1 MNRFLILFL
10 LPLLT
15 LQAQISLDDYIENPR
30 RFSENTEPHA
40 ALVIPFDNVESALGY
55 YKENSN
61 LVLSLNGNWKFNW
74 FVNPQA
80 SPNDFYKREFNC
92 SHWNDINVPSNWQ
105 TEGFGYLMYR
115 NVPMEFEPYDPPNVP
130 DSINPTGLYRRSF
143 ELPDRW
149 LNDKKL
155 YLRFEGVKSAAF
167 FWLNDKYLG
176 YHEDGMTPAEF
187 DITDKVSD
195 GKNILAVKVLRWCD
209 GSYLEDQDMFRF
221 SGIYR
226 DVFIYAKP
234 KINIRDI
241 FIKTDL
247 DEEYKDAVLNMN
259 FLVKNYTGSQKGFSV
274 RYSLYDR
281 DKNVVAKN
289 VSEKYTLGSEL
300 NISLEAKVKNPH
312 KWSDERPY
320 LYTLIVEL
328 LDAEGNAV
336 EITSK
341 RIGFRKLEIKDG
353 IALLNGMPVYFRGTN
368 RHEHDPYKG
377 RAVPRQNMIEEIK
390 LLKRFNFN
398 AVRTSHYPNSPD
410 WYDLCDEYGILLM
423 DEVNAECHY
432 TEYVFP
438 SREDYFDAFMD
449 RFIAMVQRDKNHPS
463 VVIWSTGNECGLDKP
478 HYAMAEYIKKYDPTR
493 FLMHQSNWPDGEAPY
508 VDIIGPRYPTPAGL
522 RIIGQK
528 SDKPVV
534 MGEYAHAMG
543 NSLGNYDE
551 FWETIYEIPSLQ
563 GGFVWDWIDQ
573 GLFVKEKYVKD
584 YSGNDIQCGIMG
596 RPKLVEGKND
606 KAIALSGL
614 DDWVEVYDDPVL
626 DMKGNDLEIEVTLMP
641 RRFYSENPLVTKAMQ
656 YGLIQL
662 NADTIAFYI
671 NDYKNLLKAKAP
683 SDWYNKWHNIKA
695 SYDGSSMKL
704 YIDNKLAAE
713 KSYNAAIRS
722 KPYPVNIGRDAFKH
736 TDQHLG
742 WISNYVYDEVK
753 ISSKGKSL
761 LWLKFDEIID
771 GGEEYLTF
779 GISPFCINGMIT
791 ADRKPQPEL
800 WQAKKST
807 SPIRF
812 YAIDAGK
819 GIFRAVNKYGFT
831 NLNEFDTEW
840 ILYRDNKVLN
850 SGKLNL
856 DVPPQKEKIFELPV
870 GDVDSQSDYVLELSC
885 RLKESAFYAG
895 KSFEVTFEQFI
906 LNEKPVEFDRY
917 LSASSA
923 GKVNYKEENEKII
936 VEAGDNRF
944 VFDKATGNIEI
955 GNNNAVV
962 VTGLGFN
969 IWRAP
974 ISNEKSF
981 WGKAEAEDWYRM
993 GLNEYSNHPEKINVE
1008 INEDGTAV
1016 TIEAVTYTRFSYSY
1030 DLIENHFKYTFFG
1043 NGKLLIDHNISP
1055 LGRFDVSW
1063 LPAMGLK
1070 FEVPNNFEQLTF
1082 YGRGPHENY
1091 GDRKTG
1097 QRLGIHE
1104 LRVSEIEQP
1113 YLEPQEYGNFSDVR
1127 WFELKYGSDAVK
1139 VTSVLPVGFSV
1150 VPYNN
1155 LDRAEYLYQLKKGD
1169 NYRVRIDY
1177 KPVSVGDT
1185 PNPVMPRYRIYPSE
1199 YSGRLLIE
1207 IR

>member
-1 MNRFLILFL
+1 
-10 LPLLT
+10 
-15 LQAQISLDDYIENPR
+15 
-30 RFSENTEPHA
+30 
-40 ALVIPFDNVESALGY
+40 
-55 YKENSN
+55 
-61 LVLSLNGNWKFNW
+61 
-74 FVNPQA
+74 
-80 SPNDFYKREFNC
+80 
-92 SHWNDINVPSNWQ
+92 
-105 TEGFGYLMYR
+105 
-115 NVPMEFEPYDPPNVP
+115 
-130 DSINPTGLYRRSF
+130 
-143 ELPDRW
+143 
-149 LNDKKL
+149 
-155 YLRFEGVKSAAF
+155 
-167 FWLNDKYLG
+167 
-176 YHEDGMTPAEF
+176 
-187 DITDKVSD
+187 
-195 GKNILAVKVLRWCD
+195 
-209 GSYLEDQDMFRF
+209 
-221 SGIYR
+221 
-226 DVFIYAKP
+226 
-234 KINIRDI
+234 
-241 FIKTDL
+241 
-247 DEEYKDAVLNMN
+247 
-259 FLVKNYTGSQKGFSV
+259 
-274 RYSLYDR
+274 
-281 DKNVVAKN
+281 
-289 VSEKYTLGSEL
+289 
-300 NISLEAKVKNPH
+300 
-312 KWSDERPY
+312 
-320 LYTLIVEL
+320 
-328 LDAEGNAV
+328 
-336 EITSK
+336 
-341 RIGFRKLEIKDG
+341 
-353 IALLNGMPVYFRGTN
+353 
-368 RHEHDPYKG
+368 
-377 RAVPRQNMIEEIK
+377 MIEEIK

-463 VVIWSTGNECGLDKP
+463 VVVWSTGNECGLDKP

-641 RRFYSENPLVTKAMQ
+641 RRFYSENPFVTKAMQ

-800 WQAKKST
+800 WQAKKSM

-936 VEAGDNRF
+936 VETGDNRF

-955 GNNNAVV
+955 ENNNAVV

-1199 YSGRLLIE
+1199 YRGRLLIE